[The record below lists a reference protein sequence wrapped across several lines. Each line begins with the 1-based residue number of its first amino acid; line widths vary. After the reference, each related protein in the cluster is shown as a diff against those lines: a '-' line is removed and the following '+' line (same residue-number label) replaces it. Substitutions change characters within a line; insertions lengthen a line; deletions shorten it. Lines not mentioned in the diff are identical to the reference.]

1 MSENPISA
9 LSVVVP
15 VFNEEESL
23 PRLMETLTSVLGT
36 LPYPYE
42 IILVNDGSTDNSL
55 AVMRAFG
62 ATYPQVKVVDFRRN
76 YGQTAALMAGIDH
89 ATNDVV
95 VMIDADLQNDP
106 TDIPRLLAK
115 LDEGYDVVSGWRKD
129 RKDAQIRRNWI
140 SRVANRLISRVS
152 GVKLNDYGC
161 TLKAYRRSVVSDIRL
176 YGEMHRF
183 IPIYAQWQG
192 ARITKL
198 SVTHHAREFG
208 TADVEDTVTSFAT
221 EATWQSKFGVQ
232 DWTLGA
238 ALLYDE
244 LSVPDVAGVGYRYTV
259 PGVFAPVRLTD
270 ESGTQTLHVDGGIA
284 DLVPIA
290 GAAGLSPTRVFVLDA
305 SVPPRMPHAR
315 TPVEVLVAS
324 LGVAMRARPM
334 VDLGPSVEVHH
345 LRTPDLGT
353 RMTDFS
359 RTAEHLALGR
369 RAAAELL
376 DRLAHGH
383 DKEPARPTPRHARHH
398 RLRDIFGRAA

>member
-192 ARITKL
+192 ARITEL

-208 TADVEDTVTSFAT
+208 TSKYGLERIFKVVLDLLVVVFLRRFFAKPIYLFGGFGIASIILSVVTIFLAIGLRLFLHIYLIQTPLPLLS
-221 EATWQSKFGVQ
+221 
-232 DWTLGA
+232 
-238 ALLYDE
+238 ALLF
-244 LSVPDVAGVGYRYTV
+244 LVGVMSILLG
-259 PGVFAPVRLTD
+259 
-270 ESGTQTLHVDGGIA
+270 
-284 DLVPIA
+284 
-290 GAAGLSPTRVFVLDA
+290 
-305 SVPPRMPHAR
+305 
-315 TPVEVLVAS
+315 LVAEMMVRTYYES
-324 LGVAMRARPM
+324 QGARAYLVRE
-334 VDLGPSVEVHH
+334 LINFNGGSGP
-345 LRTPDLGT
+345 D
-353 RMTDFS
+353 
-359 RTAEHLALGR
+359 TASN
-369 RAAAELL
+369 
-376 DRLAHGH
+376 
-383 DKEPARPTPRHARHH
+383 
-398 RLRDIFGRAA
+398 

>member
-15 VFNEEESL
+15 VLNEEESL
-23 PRLMETLTSVLGT
+23 PRLLDTLTRVLSS

-55 AVMRAFG
+55 PVMRTFG
-62 ATYPQVKVVDFRRN
+62 ATHKEVKVVDFRRN

-106 TDIPRLLAK
+106 ADIPRLLAK

-161 TLKAYRRSVVSDIRL
+161 TLKAYRRNVVSGIRL

-192 ARITKL
+192 ARITEL

-208 TADVEDTVTSFAT
+208 ASKYGLERIFKVVLDLLVVVFLRRFFAKPIYLFGGFGIASIILSFVTIILAIGLRLFLHISLIQT
-221 EATWQSKFGVQ
+221 PLPLLS
-232 DWTLGA
+232 
-238 ALLYDE
+238 ALLF
-244 LSVPDVAGVGYRYTV
+244 LVGVMSILLG
-259 PGVFAPVRLTD
+259 
-270 ESGTQTLHVDGGIA
+270 
-284 DLVPIA
+284 
-290 GAAGLSPTRVFVLDA
+290 
-305 SVPPRMPHAR
+305 
-315 TPVEVLVAS
+315 LVAEMMVRTYYES
-324 LGVAMRARPM
+324 QGARAYLVRE
-334 VDLGPSVEVHH
+334 LIN
-345 LRTPDLGT
+345 
-353 RMTDFS
+353 FS
-359 RTAEHLALGR
+359 GGSGSNTASN
-369 RAAAELL
+369 
-376 DRLAHGH
+376 
-383 DKEPARPTPRHARHH
+383 
-398 RLRDIFGRAA
+398 

>member
-23 PRLMETLTSVLGT
+23 PRLMEMLTSVLGT

-192 ARITKL
+192 ARITEL

-208 TADVEDTVTSFAT
+208 TSKYGLERIFKVVLDLLVVVFLRRFFAKPIYLFGGFGIASIILSVVTIFLAIGLRLFLHISLIQT
-221 EATWQSKFGVQ
+221 PLPLLS
-232 DWTLGA
+232 
-238 ALLYDE
+238 ALLF
-244 LSVPDVAGVGYRYTV
+244 LVGVMSILLG
-259 PGVFAPVRLTD
+259 
-270 ESGTQTLHVDGGIA
+270 
-284 DLVPIA
+284 
-290 GAAGLSPTRVFVLDA
+290 
-305 SVPPRMPHAR
+305 
-315 TPVEVLVAS
+315 LVAEMMVRTYYES
-324 LGVAMRARPM
+324 QGARAYLVRE
-334 VDLGPSVEVHH
+334 LINFNGGSGP
-345 LRTPDLGT
+345 D
-353 RMTDFS
+353 
-359 RTAEHLALGR
+359 TASN
-369 RAAAELL
+369 
-376 DRLAHGH
+376 
-383 DKEPARPTPRHARHH
+383 
-398 RLRDIFGRAA
+398 

>member
-62 ATYPQVKVVDFRRN
+62 ATHAQVKVVDFRRN

-192 ARITKL
+192 ARITEL

-208 TADVEDTVTSFAT
+208 TSKYGLERIFKVVLDLLVVVFLRRFLAKPIYLFGGFGIASIILSVVTIILAIGLRLFLHISLIQT
-221 EATWQSKFGVQ
+221 PLPLLS
-232 DWTLGA
+232 
-238 ALLYDE
+238 ALLF
-244 LSVPDVAGVGYRYTV
+244 LVGVMSILLG
-259 PGVFAPVRLTD
+259 
-270 ESGTQTLHVDGGIA
+270 
-284 DLVPIA
+284 
-290 GAAGLSPTRVFVLDA
+290 
-305 SVPPRMPHAR
+305 
-315 TPVEVLVAS
+315 LVAEMMVRTYYES
-324 LGVAMRARPM
+324 QGARAYLVRELINFGDRSAPN
-334 VDLGPSVEVHH
+334 
-345 LRTPDLGT
+345 
-353 RMTDFS
+353 
-359 RTAEHLALGR
+359 
-369 RAAAELL
+369 AAA
-376 DRLAHGH
+376 
-383 DKEPARPTPRHARHH
+383 K
-398 RLRDIFGRAA
+398 